1 MLLREHRREE
11 HEHGADGAQ
20 RARQAA
26 MTKAAALIDIA
37 RAEPRDKAVD
47 GGKQIRRGV
56 QQPDRPRMAQPVE
69 AARFQ
74 RWADIVRRQQDEKPG
89 DRDSPWPQNRPPQGD
104 GAGSGSPWPRR
115 NTDRSRTG
123 TPQHRRRPRTR
134 RKRERAVEGRRHIVH
149 GKAPTQDLQQLRA
162 AERDEVHQ
170 ARDGKRKAVFPAG
183 RSYAGACAAELP
195 PPGTEY
201 GDL

>member
-37 RAEPRDKAVD
+37 RTEPRDKAVD
-47 GGKQIRRGV
+47 GGKQIRRCV
-56 QQPDRPRMAQPVE
+56 QQPDRPHGPARK

-74 RWADIVRRQQDEKPG
+74 RWADIVRRQQDEKQEADHLGRKIGRHKAIAQGAALLGHDGILIDPERER
-89 DRDSPWPQNRPPQGD
+89 RDIDEDPD
-104 GAGSGSPWPRR
+104 
-115 NTDRSRTG
+115 
-123 TPQHRRRPRTR
+123 R

-162 AERDEVHQ
+162 TEGDEVHQ
-170 ARDGKRKAVFPAG
+170 ARDGKRKAVFRRDDLMQESAQQATTS
-183 RSYAGACAAELP
+183 R
-195 PPGTEY
+195 TE
-201 GDL
+201 